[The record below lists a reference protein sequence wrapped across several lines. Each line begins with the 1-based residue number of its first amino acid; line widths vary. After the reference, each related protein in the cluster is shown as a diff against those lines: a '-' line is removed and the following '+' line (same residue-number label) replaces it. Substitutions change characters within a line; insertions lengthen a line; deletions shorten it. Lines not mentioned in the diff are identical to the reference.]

1 MQCEEPTEK
10 AARMVLINLP
20 VELLFKI
27 LSYLPTRDKIMMRR
41 VSRRFKDVSEMPLLW
56 REFVWPDYEPRH
68 VRSVSNVLEVS
79 GEHVRRMF
87 FPTHVTPTKILEMAR
102 YCTKVTHLSL
112 PRGCQLSL
120 DHLEEIVNIMTH
132 LIQLDVFVDGNFI
145 QQDRLPTE
153 NYKLVEGVLK
163 VTAASV
169 KELNLRPYSNGQL
182 TSIVASIERRAKRGH
197 PLPSIINI
205 YPQPGVT
212 TASSKLFKF
221 WSSVLNFKLPSF
233 EIGLYD
239 TERAPM
245 NLYPAVPM
253 RKFQFG
259 PLAKPPFIRLSNHGI
274 VGLKHDVFHL
284 REYNHHGTVR
294 CAITP
299 ELELCRSLIEEKHFS
314 YPSNLHSVTYA
325 DISNTGACL
334 HHLKQLA
341 VVCPNLEQL
350 NLQGNVDCLKD
361 LQGLHSIVHTCQNL
375 TSMNLSGIPVSS
387 VESCLLLWELLS
399 SLKKLT
405 HLVVDLCVLQ
415 SSDSSNVNKESL
427 ISMFRSCQNLKALEI
442 CCDKSRSCTEC
453 NSSNEDFL
461 FSYFPSLTHCTMRDF
476 QHSGIMYAINNCHRL
491 KYLHEYGAR
500 ACEDNLLPL
509 LNGHHHL
516 QELHIDSPFL
526 TLSDEAVEIL
536 SAHGELEHVTLHVN
550 SITVS
555 AITALINNSPN
566 LMLLKVSIRKLL
578 FNDNHLRVYNH
589 TNRVKKMFSHH
600 KLFNN
605 GSFAV
610 HSGLDYFHY
619 YR

>member
-1 MQCEEPTEK
+1 
-10 AARMVLINLP
+10 
-20 VELLFKI
+20 
-27 LSYLPTRDKIMMRR
+27 MMRN

-56 REFVWPDYEPRH
+56 REFVWLDYEPRH

-79 GEHVRRMF
+79 GGYVRRMF

-102 YCTKVTHLSL
+102 YCTRVTHLSL

-120 DHLEEIVNIMTH
+120 DHLEEIINIMTH
-132 LIQLDVFVDGNFI
+132 LIQLDVFTDGNFI
-145 QQDRLPTE
+145 QQDVLPTE

-182 TSIVASIERRAKRGH
+182 TSIIASIERRAKRGH
-197 PLPSIINI
+197 PLPSVINI

-212 TASSKLFKF
+212 TTSSKLFKF

-239 TERAPM
+239 TEGAPM
-245 NLYPAVPM
+245 NLYPAVPL

-259 PLAKPPFIRLSNHGI
+259 PTAKPPFTRLSNHRI
-274 VGLKHDVFHL
+274 VGLKHDIFHL
-284 REYNHHGTVR
+284 REYDYHGTIR
-294 CAITP
+294 CAISP

-314 YPSNLHSVTYA
+314 YPSQLHSVSYT
-325 DISNTGACL
+325 DISNSGVHT

-341 VVCPNLEQL
+341 VACPNLEQL

-361 LQGLHSIVHTCQNL
+361 LQGLRAIVRTCKNL
-375 TSMNLSGIPVSS
+375 TSLNLSGIPVSL

-405 HLVVDLCVLQ
+405 HLVIELCVLRPP
-415 SSDSSNVNKESL
+415 DSIDANKQSL
-427 ISMFRSCQNLKALEI
+427 ISMFKSCGNLKALEI

-453 NSSNEDFL
+453 NGNKEDFL
-461 FSYFPSLTHCTMRDF
+461 LSCFPSLTHCTMQNF
-476 QHSGIMYAINNCHRL
+476 QHSGIMYAINNCRRL
-491 KYLHEYGAR
+491 KFLHEYGAR

-509 LNGHHHL
+509 SNSHHL
-516 QELHIDSPFL
+516 QELHIDSPFF
-526 TLSDEAVEIL
+526 TFTDEIMEVL
-536 SAHGELEHVTLHVN
+536 SAHGELERVTLHVN
-550 SITVS
+550 SITVN
-555 AITALINNSPN
+555 AITTLINNSPN

-578 FNDNHLRVYNH
+578 FSDNHLRVYNH
-589 TNRVKKMFSHH
+589 TNRVKKMFSYH
-600 KLFNN
+600 KLFDN
-605 GSFAV
+605 GSFSV